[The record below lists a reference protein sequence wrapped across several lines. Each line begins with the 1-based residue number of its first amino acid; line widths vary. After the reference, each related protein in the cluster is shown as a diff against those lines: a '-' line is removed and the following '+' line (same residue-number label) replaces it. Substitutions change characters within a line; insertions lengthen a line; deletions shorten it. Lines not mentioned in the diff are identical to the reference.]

1 VQSIHGRE
9 CALASRV
16 TKFRLERIWR
26 YLFTSSIARAGTFAW
41 IDMSSMT
48 YQSHKRSIFF
58 KKIKRWPKER
68 KKIHHLRIK
77 KHTGL
82 GAKWK

>member
-1 VQSIHGRE
+1 VQSIHGRQ

-48 YQSHKRSIFF
+48 YQSHEINFF
-58 KKIKRWPKER
+58 KKNQKVAKER
-68 KKIHHLRIK
+68 EKIHHLRIK

>member
-48 YQSHKRSIFF
+48 YQSHKRSIFLKKNQKVAKRKGKNPPF
-58 KKIKRWPKER
+58 KD
-68 KKIHHLRIK
+68 
-77 KHTGL
+77 
-82 GAKWK
+82 

>member
-58 KKIKRWPKER
+58 KKNQKVAKRKGKNPPFKD
-68 KKIHHLRIK
+68 
-77 KHTGL
+77 
-82 GAKWK
+82 